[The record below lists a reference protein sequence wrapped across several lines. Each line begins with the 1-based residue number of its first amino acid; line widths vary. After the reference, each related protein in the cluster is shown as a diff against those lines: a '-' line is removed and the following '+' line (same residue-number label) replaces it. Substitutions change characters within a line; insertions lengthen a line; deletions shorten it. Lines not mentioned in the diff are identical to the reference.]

1 MPRAV
6 EKGDILDLVVVNK
19 KAAELSF
26 GTEVD
31 YRPGPSTGA
40 CWSTGSEPLGPELV
54 LHPVL
59 TTRSRGWGTG
69 TEGTGPSTRIRR
81 FGTAASK
88 KREAAHNPAHWP
100 SL

>member
-59 TTRSRGWGTG
+59 TTRSRSG
-69 TEGTGPSTRIRR
+69 GP
-81 FGTAASK
+81 AK
-88 KREAAHNPAHWP
+88 KAPAPDSH
-100 SL
+100 